1 MIPHSSPAKLSGLTA
16 GSPQSA
22 HSEIRMKNITLS
34 EIESTD
40 KLARLHFVMELLN
53 FMHRP
58 ANPPVVKP

>member
-34 EIESTD
+34 EIESMD
-40 KLARLHFVMELLN
+40 KLARAYTSSWSFSTSRAA
-53 FMHRP
+53 RP
-58 ANPPVVKP
+58 IRRL